1 VKARSANGFCACV
14 GGIPGVGKT
23 TLLSAHVREREPRD
37 RAITG
42 SSVIKELIA
51 PATVGVFDVWPEAR
65 RAEVREGAVSK
76 LRERRRETVG
86 RLLVDGHFTLRSRI
100 SGSIEGI
107 FTPGDRAFYD
117 ALVLVEAPAEHVL
130 AWRLADLRNRDAE
143 PLALVEEHLAAE
155 RAEGAR
161 LSAAMGVP
169 YLVVTARELT
179 ARLDQ
184 LSVFLDEHASLE
196 R

>member
-1 VKARSANGFCACV
+1 MKARPGDGFCACV
-14 GGIPGVGKT
+14 GGIPGAGKT
-23 TLLSAHVREREPRD
+23 TLLGAHVREREPRD

-42 SSVIKELIA
+42 SSIIKALIA
-51 PATVGVFDVWPEAR
+51 PATVGAFDAWPEAR
-65 RAEVREGAVSK
+65 RTEVREAAISR
-76 LRERRRETVG
+76 LRERRRETPA

-100 SGSIEGI
+100 TGSIDI
-107 FTPGDRAFYD
+107 VFTPGDCAFYD
-117 ALVLVEAPAEHVL
+117 ALVLVEAPAEQVM
-130 AWRLADLRNRDAE
+130 AWRRVDARDRGAE

-169 YLVVTARELT
+169 YLVVSEPELP
-179 ARLDQ
+179 ARLDR
-184 LSVFLDEHASLE
+184 LSAFLGEHAALQ